1 MWWTASAQWRAVKW
15 MLNGFAVRPEGERT
29 LCASTSVHLSPFR
42 LYGFAFLVFFFEVRM
57 LFYPRCIWMRC

>member
-15 MLNGFAVRPEGERT
+15 MLNGFAVRPVGPEGERT

-42 LYGFAFLVFFFEVRM
+42 LYGFAFLVFFSR
-57 LFYPRCIWMRC
+57 L